1 MHFKTEI
8 RLAEFSAYDVAK
20 IRFGR
25 NIRQKDF
32 GNNRVHITESQA
44 DKTLCDAFLKDEKLF
59 FEYQKHLEK
68 IDAHI
73 IGRLYA
79 QGENGNKVA
88 FRVR

>member
-20 IRFGR
+20 ITFGKK
-25 NIRQKDF
+25 ISETIVSILQKVRQ
-32 GNNRVHITESQA
+32 N
-44 DKTLCDAFLKDEKLF
+44 KTLCGAFLKDEKLF